1 MPNWTVFTNGFIT
14 AAKMQIEV
22 RLFATLR
29 RYMPEIKETGWIMME
44 MADGTTIADLMDK
57 LEIPAD
63 EIKVVMRNFRQADL
77 ADQLSDGDRVAFIPA
92 VGGG

>member
-1 MPNWTVFTNGFIT
+1 MPNWTVYSLGFIT

-29 RYMPEIKETGWIMME
+29 RYMPEIKETGWIMTE
-44 MADGTTIADLMDK
+44 MADGTTIADLMDTLK
-57 LEIPAD
+57 IPAD

-77 ADQLSDGDRVAFIPA
+77 ADHLSDGDRVAFIPA